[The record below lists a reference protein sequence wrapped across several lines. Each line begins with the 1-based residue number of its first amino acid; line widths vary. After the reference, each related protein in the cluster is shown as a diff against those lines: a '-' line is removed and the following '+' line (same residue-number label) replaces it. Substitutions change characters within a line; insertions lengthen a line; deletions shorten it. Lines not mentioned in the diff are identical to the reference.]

1 MVFQAS
7 TVDATVSFC
16 IISWVKSVENY
27 LWGDN
32 VSDWFSI
39 LINGNAVI
47 YWILEEQHG
56 LEQFLVDL
64 TFLQISRATELKSQI

>member
-1 MVFQAS
+1 MWS
-7 TVDATVSFC
+7 
-16 IISWVKSVENY
+16 
-27 LWGDN
+27 
-32 VSDWFSI
+32 
-39 LINGNAVI
+39 AVI